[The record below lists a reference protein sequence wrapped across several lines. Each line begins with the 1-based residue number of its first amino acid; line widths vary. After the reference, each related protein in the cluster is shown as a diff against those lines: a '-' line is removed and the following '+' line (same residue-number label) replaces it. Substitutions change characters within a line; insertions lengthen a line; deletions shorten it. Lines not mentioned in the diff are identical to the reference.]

1 MSRLC
6 SRVFRAQR
14 RGGSSPSLTLLFD
27 TIPPEGL
34 CPWLRTPFDVA
45 PRCRDRVEHPGRRTR
60 ACRSRPARRYRTD
73 RGNTAI
79 DRGHAEGLVA
89 SSRPA
94 SVIVGNTGSSP
105 RAPAG
110 RLGTAAALVR
120 FSPSVACR
128 ARHRRRP
135 GVTRRWRGGCRGDVG
150 GARSA
155 RDPQQAL
162 VNRAVDDRAGR
173 RAGDLRRVATAADAG
188 ASLHGYFHFEQ
199 LFRVS
204 ESNLF
209 LVFAWQIDSAEPVGL
224 LLYVRERIVGCEHHS
239 IHAYVLQQES
249 E

>member
-14 RGGSSPSLTLLFD
+14 RGGSSPSLTLLFG

-73 RGNTAI
+73 TGNTAI
-79 DRGHAEGLVA
+79 DRWHAEGLVA
-89 SSRPA
+89 SSGLPRSSSATPA
-94 SVIVGNTGSSP
+94 
-105 RAPAG
+105 RALAHRREG
-110 RLGTAAALVR
+110 LVPQQHWVR
-120 FSPSVACR
+120 VSPSVQCR

-155 RDPQQAL
+155 RDPQRAL

-173 RAGDLRRVATAADAG
+173 RAGDLRRVATADAG

-199 LFRVS
+199 FLRVS